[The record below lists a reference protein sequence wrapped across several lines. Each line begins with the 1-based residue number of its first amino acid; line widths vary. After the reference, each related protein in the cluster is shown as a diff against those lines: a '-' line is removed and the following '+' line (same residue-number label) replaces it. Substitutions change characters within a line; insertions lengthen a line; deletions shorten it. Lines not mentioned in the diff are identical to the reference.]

1 MGEQLLSV
9 TKKSS
14 AVFLGKILGVAI
26 LFLFNFIVAKG
37 FGAESYGEFT
47 YVFTYISFIPIISVI
62 GLDQGLIF
70 FLPRLKEKD
79 KLRER
84 SNIIGFAFISVI
96 IIWSL
101 IATLIISNS
110 SFLALNLMKSP
121 AYEQLINVL
130 MPMSLFIVLINL
142 IYGIFRGL
150 ESVRYNIICENI
162 IIPVSKIIV
171 IIPFI
176 FLWKTPN
183 AIIISFYISFI
194 AGTVYLFK
202 KLLSYKNIIN
212 FKFTKG
218 SIYKE
223 IISFSFPIILTSILY
238 FFISKISIFMI
249 GYFLSSKEVG
259 IYNIALQVGSISS
272 FVLVAFNTIFAP
284 TISSLYYKGEMDK
297 LSYMYKSI
305 TKWVVTVNLVVFSL
319 ILLFSN
325 NIMHLFGTEYML
337 GAGALILIALGEVV
351 NAATGSVGIIN
362 TMTGHP
368 EYEIYIGVVVVLVN
382 LFISYFLIP
391 IWGIS
396 GAATGSLVS
405 VWLSNFIRLA
415 LVYKNH
421 KMHPYNLEYLKIIFA
436 CFVSFLA
443 VYMLKSMVHI
453 IWNVE
458 LFLYSGI
465 YIIIFVFVNIVL
477 GVSEADKDIIKRLCK
492 K

>member
-1 MGEQLLSV
+1 MEEELLSV

-14 AVFLGKILGVAI
+14 AIFLGKILGVAI

-47 YVFTYISFIPIISVI
+47 YVFTYVNFIPILSII

-70 FLPRLKEKD
+70 FLPRLKAKD

-84 SNIIGFAFISVI
+84 SNLIGFSFISVI

-101 IATLIISNS
+101 ITILIISNR
-110 SFLALNLMKSP
+110 SFFALKLMKSP
-121 AYEQLINVL
+121 TYEQLINIV

-150 ESVRYNIICENI
+150 ESVRYNVVCENI
-162 IIPVSKIIV
+162 IIPVSRIII

-176 FLWKTPN
+176 FLWKTSN
-183 AIIISFYISFI
+183 AIIISVYVSFFAAI
-194 AGTVYLFK
+194 VYMLK
-202 KLLSYKNIIN
+202 KLLSYKNIIS

-218 SIYKE
+218 SMYKE
-223 IISFSFPIILTSILY
+223 IILFSFPILLTSILY

-249 GYFLSSKEVG
+249 GYFLSNKEVG
-259 IYNIALQVGSISS
+259 IYNIALQIGSISS

-284 TISSLYYKGEMDK
+284 TISSLYYKGDMDK

-325 NIMHLFGTEYML
+325 DIMHLFGTEYML
-337 GAGALILIALGEVV
+337 GAEALVLIALGEVV

-368 EYEIYIGVVVVLVN
+368 EYEIYIGIVVILVN
-382 LFISYFLIP
+382 ASISYFLIS
-391 IWGIS
+391 IWGIN
-396 GAATGSLVS
+396 GAASASLVS

-421 KMHPYNLEYLKIIFA
+421 KMHPYNLEYIKVIFA
-436 CFVSFLA
+436 CFVSFFT
-443 VYMLKSMVHI
+443 VYILKSMVHI
-453 IWNVE
+453 SWNVDM
-458 LFLYSGI
+458 FLYSVV
-465 YIIIFVFVNIVL
+465 YIVIFVLVSIML
-477 GVSEADKDIIKRLCK
+477 GLSEADKDIIKRWYSK
-492 K
+492 